1 MSGLFIVSCEMDKPV
16 FRSQLFWD
24 TDLSQLDFEK
34 HANAII
40 VRVLER
46 GNMDEWNE
54 IKRYYGHDKIRNAA
68 MKARSLS
75 KKTLYFVA
83 GLYQMPLTEFR
94 CYNSRLFP
102 ELQWIY

>member
-1 MSGLFIVSCEMDKPV
+1 MSQIDY
-16 FRSQLFWD
+16 
-24 TDLSQLDFEK
+24 EK

-54 IKRYYGHDKIRNAA
+54 IKRYYGHEKIKEAT

-75 KKTLYFVA
+75 KKNTSLYCWS
-83 GLYQMPLTEFR
+83 LS
-94 CYNSRLFP
+94 NS
-102 ELQWIY
+102 IN